1 MTDLEII
8 DEIQKIRS
16 RNNINWMDIL
26 KIEFTCAPT
35 ETREIF
41 KRITNDDNLINE
53 LSKKLAN
60 NE

>member
-8 DEIQKIRS
+8 DEIQKV
-16 RNNINWMDIL
+16 RNQNNVNWMDIL
-26 KIEFTCAPT
+26 KIAFSYAPT

-41 KRITNDDNLINE
+41 KRITNDDYHINE

-60 NE
+60 NG

>member
-26 KIEFTCAPT
+26 KIAFTHAPT
-35 ETREIF
+35 ETREVF